1 MLYEIWKNS
10 AFDVIMKNCNMANV
24 VRQQPNVYTN
34 SNSYLNH
41 WFKVNSL
48 FSANLLRQA
57 LNDVFEVEEFNS
69 FKKD

>member
-1 MLYEIWKNS
+1 
-10 AFDVIMKNCNMANV
+10 MANV